1 MKYFNINPLYTI
13 IDIGTTKIIVIIAE
27 KINNQLSLLG
37 IGISHS
43 HGLEKGVVVDIQK
56 TTESVKKALEEAI
69 FQAHVKPES
78 VIIGISGHH
87 IHSYFSLG
95 MIPIGKEGVTQ
106 KIIDE
111 ALLAAQSIILP
122 DDEKIIHSIP
132 VSYIIDGTCM
142 VKNPFGMHGLRLE
155 VNSHIITANK
165 NAIEDL
171 ISCCQ
176 SLGLKVKDIV
186 LEPIASAEAILNE
199 EEKNFGS
206 LIIDIG
212 GGTSDIALYKN
223 GSLEFVE
230 IVSIGGVLFTNDLA
244 ICLHIKKEGAEK
256 IKKECGLIRPENHH
270 NALNVLSLDME
281 TPKNIDVEIINHIL
295 LARTEEL
302 IMYIIKVID
311 KYNHAYD
318 IPSGIILTGGGA
330 LLRGLPDMISKYTG
344 ITCRVGYPRIA
355 HDDYNLLKNPAYA
368 TAYGLLLY
376 QIKYDNRFTYNNNSI
391 LYKLKQWMSKYI
403 D

>member
-1 MKYFNINPLYTI
+1 MKYFNINPLYTV

-171 ISCCQ
+171 ISDRK
-176 SLGLKVKDIV
+176 SVV
-186 LEPIASAEAILNE
+186 
-199 EEKNFGS
+199 
-206 LIIDIG
+206 
-212 GGTSDIALYKN
+212 
-223 GSLEFVE
+223 
-230 IVSIGGVLFTNDLA
+230 
-244 ICLHIKKEGAEK
+244 
-256 IKKECGLIRPENHH
+256 
-270 NALNVLSLDME
+270 
-281 TPKNIDVEIINHIL
+281 
-295 LARTEEL
+295 
-302 IMYIIKVID
+302 
-311 KYNHAYD
+311 
-318 IPSGIILTGGGA
+318 
-330 LLRGLPDMISKYTG
+330 
-344 ITCRVGYPRIA
+344 
-355 HDDYNLLKNPAYA
+355 
-368 TAYGLLLY
+368 
-376 QIKYDNRFTYNNNSI
+376 
-391 LYKLKQWMSKYI
+391 
-403 D
+403 